1 MSHFLNTLKWV
12 SLVAGLMAAQSLAAA
27 QPLERAEE
35 DVGESVG
42 EGAINAVL
50 RTATIYV
57 KDWEASMRFYR
68 DYLGYELMG
77 EQPVTAQK
85 SLDTIGVGEGG
96 TARIAYL
103 KPRNDWIKRP
113 FVGTYM
119 ALVELG
125 GPALEDRSYERV
137 APATQAIRGEI
148 ILVHEVAGID
158 GIYAAMQQDATVMV
172 VSPLSLSGTGR
183 SRSFSAI
190 DPNGVRVEMYEY
202 NPDKEPAENP

>member
-1 MSHFLNTLKWV
+1 MRFV
-12 SLVAGLMAAQSLAAA
+12 SNLLGCILLTAGLSAGYLTVAQPIENAEEMAA
-27 QPLERAEE
+27 
-35 DVGESVG
+35 
-42 EGAINAVL
+42 NAVL

-57 KDWEASMRFYR
+57 KDWDASMRFYR

-85 SLDTIGVGEGG
+85 SLDTIGVGDGG

-103 KPRNDWIKRP
+103 KPTNDRIKRP
-113 FVGTYM
+113 FAGTYM

-125 GPALEDRSYERV
+125 GPALEGRSYERA
-137 APATQAIRGEI
+137 APATRAIRGEI
-148 ILVHEVAGID
+148 ILVHEVAGIA
-158 GIYAAMQQDATVMV
+158 GIYEAMRQDAAVTV

-190 DPNGVRVEMYEY
+190 DPNGVRIEMYEY
-202 NPDKEPAENP
+202 VPEKEPAENP